1 MIPVPSDTTLT
12 ALHRAIAA
20 EGDATRRAELLLLAA
35 RALRQ
40 LGAFQ
45 AARDALET
53 ARIEA
58 PDHPHI
64 QRSLGLELFRIGQVS
79 EGLTLY
85 DQGRWQLESHAK
97 YRRPFSA
104 PYWKGGTVKGRRLL
118 L

>member
-1 MIPVPSDTTLT
+1 MIPTPSDTTLA

-20 EGDATRRAELLLLAA
+20 EGDPIRRAQLRLLAA

-45 AARDALET
+45 ATREALET

-58 PDHPHI
+58 SDHSQI
-64 QRSLGLELFRIGQVS
+64 QRSLGLELFRMGQVT

-104 PYWKGGTVKGRRLL
+104 PY
-118 L
+118 